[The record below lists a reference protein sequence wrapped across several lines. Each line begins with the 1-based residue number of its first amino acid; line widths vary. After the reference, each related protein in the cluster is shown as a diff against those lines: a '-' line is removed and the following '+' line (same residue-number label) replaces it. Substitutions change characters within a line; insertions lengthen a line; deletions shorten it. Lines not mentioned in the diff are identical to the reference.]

1 MGCDLLWN
9 TLTYALYSCAINTPF
24 STLPGKCQF
33 IQVQPSILVL
43 CENEY
48 ENSTTLPFTST
59 QLPTTKVPLTT
70 TVAPTSIAATTTR
83 SSTTSTT
90 FHPTTTAFPTT
101 TASVTTLEPT
111 TLPLTTTLEP
121 TTLPLT
127 TTLEPTTLP
136 LTTTVPPTTKAA
148 ETTLPL
154 TTLPVTTTTVSTNEA
169 WKTSPPTTTSI
180 VEATTTTVRPTIP
193 VVATSTIKP
202 TPTPSTTTLAIN
214 VSGMIV
220 KKEYVVKERV
230 EKKDDTALVLSIVFG
245 SILFLV
251 LSSLLVW
258 KRKELI
264 GMCRDKC
271 KCCKKENLSKKAEVT
286 VEMTERE
293 EIEKDL
299 QNNRKTM
306 INVQKALR
314 RSKMKINSVGVSQNP
329 NPPFSKSVQK
339 PPIPHRSFKKG
350 AIKGKN
356 VREAVAALERQ
367 KK

>member
-1 MGCDLLWN
+1 MGCNLLWN

-48 ENSTTLPFTST
+48 ENSTTIPSTST
-59 QLPTTKVPLTT
+59 QLPTTTVPLTT
-70 TVAPTSIAATTTR
+70 TIAPTSIAPTTTG

-90 FHPTTTAFPTT
+90 FPPTTTAFPTT
-101 TASVTTLEPT
+101 TASITTLEPT
-111 TLPLTTTLEP
+111 TLPV
-121 TTLPLT
+121 
-127 TTLEPTTLP
+127 
-136 LTTTVPPTTKAA
+136 TTTVPTTTRAA
-148 ETTLPL
+148 E
-154 TTLPVTTTTVSTNEA
+154 TTLPVTTTTVSTSEA
-169 WKTSPPTTTSI
+169 STTLPPTTTTT
-180 VEATTTTVRPTIP
+180 VETTTTTVRPTIP
-193 VVATSTIKP
+193 VVETTTVKP
-202 TPTPSTTTLAIN
+202 TPTPSTTTLAVN
-214 VSGMIV
+214 VSGMVV
-220 KKEYVVKERV
+220 KKEYVIKERV

-258 KRKELI
+258 KRKEVI
-264 GMCRDKC
+264 DMCRDKC
-271 KCCKKENLSKKAEVT
+271 KCCKKENLSTKAEVT

-299 QNNRKTM
+299 QKNRKTM

-350 AIKGKN
+350 AIKGRN
-356 VREAVAALERQ
+356 VRQAVAALERQ

>member
-48 ENSTTLPFTST
+48 ENSTTIPFTST
-59 QLPTTKVPLTT
+59 QLPTTTVPLTT
-70 TVAPTSIAATTTR
+70 TIAPTSIAPTTTR

-90 FHPTTTAFPTT
+90 FPHTTTAFPTT
-101 TASVTTLEPT
+101 TASA
-111 TLPLTTTLEP
+111 TTLEP

-136 LTTTVPPTTKAA
+136 LTTTVPPTTRAA

-154 TTLPVTTTTVSTNEA
+154 TTLPVTTTTVSTSEA
-169 WKTSPPTTTSI
+169 STTLPPTTTTT
-180 VEATTTTVRPTIP
+180 VETTTTTVRPTIP
-193 VVATSTIKP
+193 VVETTTVKP
-202 TPTPSTTTLAIN
+202 TPTPSTTTLAVN
-214 VSGMIV
+214 VSGMVV
-220 KKEYVVKERV
+220 KKEYVIKERV

-258 KRKELI
+258 KRKEVI
-264 GMCRDKC
+264 DMCRDKC

-299 QNNRKTM
+299 QKNRKTM

-314 RSKMKINSVGVSQNP
+314 RSKIKINSVGVSQNP
-329 NPPFSKSVQK
+329 NPPSSKSVQK

-350 AIKGKN
+350 AIKGRN

>member
-1 MGCDLLWN
+1 MGCNLLWN

-24 STLPGKCQF
+24 NTLPGKCQF

-48 ENSTTLPFTST
+48 ENSTTIPFTST
-59 QLPTTKVPLTT
+59 QLPTTTVPLTT
-70 TVAPTSIAATTTR
+70 TIAPTSIAPTTTR

-90 FHPTTTAFPTT
+90 FPPTTTAFPTT

-111 TLPLTTTLEP
+111 TLPV
-121 TTLPLT
+121 
-127 TTLEPTTLP
+127 
-136 LTTTVPPTTKAA
+136 TTTVPTTTRAA
-148 ETTLPL
+148 E
-154 TTLPVTTTTVSTNEA
+154 TTLPVTTTTVSTSEA
-169 WKTSPPTTTSI
+169 STTLPPTTTTT
-180 VEATTTTVRPTIP
+180 VETTTTTVRPTIP
-193 VVATSTIKP
+193 VVETTTVKP

-214 VSGMIV
+214 VSGMVV
-220 KKEYVVKERV
+220 KKEYVIKERV

-258 KRKELI
+258 KRKEVI
-264 GMCRDKC
+264 EMCRDKC

-299 QNNRKTM
+299 QKNRKTM

-329 NPPFSKSVQK
+329 NPPSSKSVQK

-350 AIKGKN
+350 AIKGRN
-356 VREAVAALERQ
+356 VRQAVAALERQ